1 MKSAAP
7 SALPP
12 ARQPTAPAVPARVKP
27 RYRGVSHEIAAI
39 LALPGAIGLIHL
51 ARGTAAT
58 IAASVYGGSLVL
70 LFACSAIYHRPQW
83 QPRPRNILGRIDQAA
98 IFVLIAGT
106 YTPFCL
112 LLGPGKG
119 HALLVAVWGGAA
131 AGMALALAWPT
142 APKQL
147 MAGVYVLLGWFMAP
161 LLPVFRAVIPPVDFA
176 LILGGGLLYTIGAVI
191 YALRR
196 PDPYPAVF
204 GYHEIF
210 HLLVILGASCHF
222 GAATTVILR
231 LGGAGA

>member
-1 MKSAAP
+1 MMSPPASAATK
-7 SALPP
+7 SRA
-12 ARQPTAPAVPARVKP
+12 ASARVKP

-39 LALPGAIGLIHL
+39 LALPGAIGLVHL
-51 ARGTAAT
+51 ARGSAAT
-58 IAASVYGGSLVL
+58 IAAAVYGGSLVL
-70 LFACSAIYHRPQW
+70 LFACSAIYHRPHW
-83 QPRPRNILGRIDQAA
+83 TPRRRKLLGRLDQAA

-119 HALLVAVWGGAA
+119 HALLVAVWAGGL
-131 AGMALALAWPT
+131 AGMILALAWPG

-147 MAGVYVLLGWFMAP
+147 MAGVCVFLGWFMMP
-161 LLPVFRAVIPPVDFA
+161 VLPVFWATIPPADFA
-176 LILGGGLLYTIGAVI
+176 LILGGGLLYTVGAII

-210 HLLVILGASCHF
+210 HLLVVGAAICHF
-222 GAATTVILR
+222 EAAATVIQA